1 MKEENEM
8 DRDTLFRGKRLDNGE
23 GIEGFYLEHERKAY
37 ICAQPYCCSN
47 ECLGIAPGYGV
58 GFSTFIEVDRATVCR
73 K

>member
-23 GIEGFYLEHERKAY
+23 GIEGFYLEHEKKAY

-47 ECLGIAPGYGV
+47 
-58 GFSTFIEVDRATVCR
+58 
-73 K
+73 